1 MPPRSSTPRRKQRQ
15 AAEGAGRWAEI
26 IAWLYYS
33 IRGYHCLGRRMRSP
47 FGEID
52 LIMKL
57 GRRLVFVEVKFRI
70 DTGIS
75 EQSLPNHRQRQR
87 IERNAIWFQGRHS
100 RLVNCNPAIEIFVI
114 SNWRSFRSIPAY

>member
-15 AAEGAGRWAEI
+15 AAERAGRWAEI

-33 IRGYHCLGRRMRSP
+33 FRGYHCLGRRMRSP

-52 LIMKL
+52 LIMKR
-57 GRRLVFVEVKFRI
+57 GRRLVFVEVKFRT
-70 DTGIS
+70 DKGIS

-87 IERNAIWFQGRHS
+87 IE
-100 RLVNCNPAIEIFVI
+100 IFVI
-114 SNWRSFRSIPAY
+114 SNWRSFRCIPAY